1 MPRMDGGSIPGYI
14 PPGLRFGIIIDEP
27 LIGVKN
33 GSNKFFTLPDKF
45 MADRIS
51 VYRNGHRLLKG
62 TSPANGDYLVYEPG
76 GVGTG
81 YTGVQFLFTAPVAT
95 DEIMAD
101 YAVAAP

>member
-1 MPRMDGGSIPGYI
+1 MDGGSIPGYI

-33 GSNKFFTLPDKF
+33 GSNKFFALPDKF

-76 GVGTG
+76 GIGTG
-81 YTGVQFLFTAPVAT
+81 YTGVQFLLAAPMAI
-95 DEIMAD
+95 DELMAD